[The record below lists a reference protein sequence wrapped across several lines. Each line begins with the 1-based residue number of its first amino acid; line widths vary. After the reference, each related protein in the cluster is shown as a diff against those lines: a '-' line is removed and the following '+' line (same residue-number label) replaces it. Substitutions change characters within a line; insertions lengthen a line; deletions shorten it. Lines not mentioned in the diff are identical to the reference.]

1 MQASMDFIFMLTHQD
16 RTVEDPLRILDED
29 ASLGLRHIGF
39 KDVGAS
45 PRLLAQ
51 LTERIREAGAI
62 SYMEVVSTDPT
73 GSLHSAEI
81 ARDLGVDRLL
91 GGTQVDEVLSVLW
104 GSQTS
109 YFPFAGRP
117 VGHPTRLEG
126 DQTEIESQCQT
137 LIDKGCAGADL
148 LAFRSIQ
155 SNPLELIAAARRGL
169 GSRGY
174 LIVAGSINTPEQIRT
189 LRKLGVDAFTIGS
202 AVFDYVFAPGARSVR
217 DQLEGI
223 LRECTA
229 LIDSS

>member
-1 MQASMDFIFMLTHQD
+1 MDFIFMLTHQD
-16 RTVEDPLRILDED
+16 RTVEDPLRILDEV

-45 PRLLAQ
+45 SRLLAQ

>member
-1 MQASMDFIFMLTHQD
+1 MDFIFMLTHQD
-16 RTVEDPLRILDED
+16 RTVEDPLRILDEV

>member
-1 MQASMDFIFMLTHQD
+1 MDFIFMLTHQD
-16 RTVEDPLRILDED
+16 RTVEDPLRILDEV

-117 VGHPTRLEG
+117 IGHPTRLEG

>member
-16 RTVEDPLRILDED
+16 RTVEDPLRILDEV

-126 DQTEIESQCQT
+126 NQTEIESQCQT

>member
-16 RTVEDPLRILDED
+16 RTVEDPLRILDEV

-62 SYMEVVSTDPT
+62 CYMEVVSTDPT

-126 DQTEIESQCQT
+126 NQTEIESQCQT

-223 LRECTA
+223 QRECTA

>member
-1 MQASMDFIFMLTHQD
+1 MEFIFMLTHQD
-16 RTVEDPLRILDED
+16 RTVEDPLRILDEV

>member
-16 RTVEDPLRILDED
+16 RTVEDPLRILDEV

-117 VGHPTRLEG
+117 IGHPTRLEG

>member
-1 MQASMDFIFMLTHQD
+1 MDFIFMLTHQD
-16 RTVEDPLRILDED
+16 RTVEDPLRILDEV

-62 SYMEVVSTDPT
+62 SHMEVVSTDPT

>member
-1 MQASMDFIFMLTHQD
+1 M
-16 RTVEDPLRILDED
+16 
-29 ASLGLRHIGF
+29 
-39 KDVGAS
+39 
-45 PRLLAQ
+45 
-51 LTERIREAGAI
+51 
-62 SYMEVVSTDPT
+62 
-73 GSLHSAEI
+73 
-81 ARDLGVDRLL
+81 DRLL
-91 GGTQVDEVLSVLW
+91 GGTQVQVDEVLSVLW

-109 YFPFAGRP
+109 CFPFAGRP

>member
-1 MQASMDFIFMLTHQD
+1 MDFIFMLTHQD
-16 RTVEDPLRILDED
+16 RTVEDPLRILDEV

-126 DQTEIESQCQT
+126 NQTEIESQCQT

>member
-1 MQASMDFIFMLTHQD
+1 MDFIFMLTHQD
-16 RTVEDPLRILDED
+16 RTVEDPLRILDEV

-109 YFPFAGRP
+109 CFPFAGRP

>member
-1 MQASMDFIFMLTHQD
+1 MDFIFMLTHQD
-16 RTVEDPLRILDED
+16 RTVEDTLRILDEV

>member
-1 MQASMDFIFMLTHQD
+1 MDFIFMLTHQD
-16 RTVEDPLRILDED
+16 RTVEDPLRILDEV

-62 SYMEVVSTDPT
+62 SYMEIVSTDPT

>member
-16 RTVEDPLRILDED
+16 RTVEDPLRILDEV

-62 SYMEVVSTDPT
+62 SHMEVVSTDPT

>member
-16 RTVEDPLRILDED
+16 RTVEDPLRILDEV